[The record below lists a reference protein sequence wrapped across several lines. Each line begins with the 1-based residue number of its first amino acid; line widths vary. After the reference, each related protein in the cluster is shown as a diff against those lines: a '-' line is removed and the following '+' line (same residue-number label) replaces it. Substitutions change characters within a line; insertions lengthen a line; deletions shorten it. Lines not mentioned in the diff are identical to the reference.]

1 MKAYK
6 IIAVGAA
13 LLLACSCGYN
23 EKGTAEG
30 NTAVIIEIQEIPED
44 TGVTEAAKEK
54 KPFVSGTGLLDCNY
68 FDDGYFIS
76 WDNRSEEYPS
86 DKKIISGVVPHH
98 LTAGH
103 LISGFFKA
111 AAKSRSDIET
121 VVIIATSHIE
131 GNESFYTTYSDWN
144 SPFGIVETD
153 RDIVSLFC
161 NESGAA
167 VDNERL
173 IADHSASSHIPFVKH
188 YFPEAKTA
196 CLLVAPGFDKSLPE
210 RLADVLYSIPDK
222 EKCLFL
228 FSVDFSHYLSAV
240 EADRADEITIKAVS
254 ERDYGK
260 IEGFTNDNVDS
271 PFCLSAYLRLSELFG
286 NEVYEADNC
295 NTADVLGIPY
305 SKELYPEGVTSY
317 FVFMTRSDNG
327 G

>member
-6 IIAVGAA
+6 IIWAGAA
-13 LLLACSCGYN
+13 LLLACSCAYK

-30 NTAVIIEIQEIPED
+30 NTAVMTEITKSAEIA
-44 TGVTEAAKEK
+44 EATQEK

-76 WDNRSEEYPS
+76 WDNRAAEYSS
-86 DKKIISGVVPHH
+86 DKRITGGVVPHH

-111 AAKSRSDIET
+111 AAKSRSDVET
-121 VVIIATSHIE
+121 VVIVATSHNE

-153 RDIVSLFC
+153 RDIVSHFC
-161 NESGAA
+161 EELG
-167 VDNERL
+167 VVKDEERL
-173 IADHSASSHIPFVKH
+173 EADHSASSHIPFVKH

-196 CLLVAPGFDKSLPE
+196 CLLVAPGSDRSLPE
-210 RLADVLYSIPDK
+210 KLANALYSIPDK

-240 EADRADEITIKAVS
+240 EADRADEITSKAVA

-271 PFCLSAYLRLSELFG
+271 PVCLSAYLRLSGLFG
-286 NEVYEADNC
+286 DEIYEADNC

-305 SKELYPEGVTSY
+305 SKELYPDGVTSY
-317 FVFMTRSDNG
+317 FVFMSRDDNSE
-327 G
+327 